1 VQAKQN
7 GKLDPRRAAR
17 FRREH
22 SPRNRDRGKLV
33 IGIGDA
39 SAQFETGSARG
50 QPRLAPRVRKSS
62 VTGTAANPKR

>member
-39 SAQFETGSARG
+39 SAE
-50 QPRLAPRVRKSS
+50 
-62 VTGTAANPKR
+62 